1 MEKHVEEIFA
11 PRYFGERFNEH
22 RLPLDMVEDLETLQ
36 KMTIEMAKF
45 IYLEQ
50 NEGKK
55 RVPRNFTHG
64 ISLELEG
71 LREGSTIP
79 KIVITALMTGLF
91 PQQNLEYFKQASDRI
106 IQAIENSSDDFNET
120 ARLPQQVLSH
130 FNRLGNKL
138 QDDELIEFRPDRTD
152 NKAVYNKENRKKLII
167 ASSQQKE
174 YNEDTIIKGIITAV
188 DKERKTFELRLLNG
202 QKIKGNYDIGH
213 QSEIMDA
220 LNRMEEMQKV
230 IILANGRFNQQYKLM
245 SIDMT
250 EEVILLDPMDIATR
264 MEELALLSDGWMNG
278 EGKRLPANQLEW
290 LSNMFDLNYDSE
302 NLPLP
307 ATFPTLDGNIQ
318 FEWSLEH
325 SYEVTLLVDLNSK
338 LAHYHQ
344 LNIDTDDEIEDEF
357 DLNESDSWYQLNILV
372 GNIVNNKA

>member
-1 MEKHVEEIFA
+1 MDKHIQEIYS
-11 PRYFGERFNEH
+11 PRYQGERFSQH
-22 RLPLDMVEDLETLQ
+22 RMPLDLLEDLETLQ
-36 KMTIEMAKF
+36 KMTIDMAKF

-71 LREGSTIP
+71 LGKGSTIP
-79 KIVITALMTGLF
+79 KIVITALMSGLF
-91 PQQNLEYFKQASDRI
+91 PQQNLEYFKQASVRI

-138 QDDELIEFRPDRTD
+138 QDDELIEFRPDSTD

-188 DKERKTFELRLLNG
+188 DKERKTFELKLLNG
-202 QKIKGNYDIGH
+202 QKIKGNYDVGH
-213 QSEIMDA
+213 QNEIMDA

-230 IILANGRFNQQYKLM
+230 IIFANGRFNQQYKLM

-250 EEVILLDPMDIATR
+250 EEVILLDPMDVATR

-278 EGKRLPANQLEW
+278 EGKRLPENQLAW
-290 LSNMFDLNYDSE
+290 LSDMFDLNYNSE
-302 NLPLP
+302 DLPLP

-325 SYEVTLLVDLNSK
+325 KYEVTLFVDLNSK

-344 LNIDTDDEIEDEF
+344 LNIDTDVEKEDEF
-357 DLNESDSWYQLNILV
+357 DLNESDSWYQLNILLV
-372 GNIVNNKA
+372 NIVNNKA